1 MSKITSPDTTMHPFK
16 FLIDMEYRFLQYP
29 RGLNKGGYSIPMYAR
44 LSVAHRGKTIVS
56 WLRYVQANK
65 RCLDEHSTY
74 SWGGDVQGS
83 IRQSWIL
90 RHSIQHHYKSWQFT
104 SLRNSRRMDKVK
116 NNRGGELSKYGVR
129 SKLTE
134 VLTERVSVQR
144 LALPT
149 FRSQE

>member
-1 MSKITSPDTTMHPFK
+1 
-16 FLIDMEYRFLQYP
+16 MEYRFLQYP

-104 SLRNSRRMDKVK
+104 SLRNSRRMDRVK
-116 NNRGGELSKYGVR
+116 NNRGGRVIEVWSSLQAHRGVNR
-129 SKLTE
+129 EGICPTIGTTDFS
-134 VLTERVSVQR
+134 
-144 LALPT
+144 LPRIVIEYEDKE
-149 FRSQE
+149 F

>member
-1 MSKITSPDTTMHPFK
+1 
-16 FLIDMEYRFLQYP
+16 MEYRFLQYP

-74 SWGGDVQGS
+74 SWGGDVQGP

-116 NNRGGELSKYGVR
+116 NNRGGRVIEVWSSLQAHRGVNR
-129 SKLTE
+129 EGICPTIGTTDFS
-134 VLTERVSVQR
+134 
-144 LALPT
+144 LPRIVIEYEDNE
-149 FRSQE
+149 F